1 MKTKATNNLNS
12 AQLLINNKQYTTSVH
27 CSYYAV
33 FQSMKY
39 VLANT
44 SINPIPLATQDSH
57 MGESS
62 HEYVLLEIKN
72 RLQSPP
78 RNERRFAETVRFLK
92 KERVDADYKSREFTD
107 EESLDCLDRAKKI
120 VADLKTYFGDL

>member
-44 SINPIPLATQDSH
+44 SINPIPLATQDFPHGRVFSRVC
-57 MGESS
+57 SF
-62 HEYVLLEIKN
+62 
-72 RLQSPP
+72 
-78 RNERRFAETVRFLK
+78 RNKERRFAETVRFLK
-92 KERVDADYKSREFTD
+92 KECVDADYKSREFTD

>member
-1 MKTKATNNLNS
+1 
-12 AQLLINNKQYTTSVH
+12 
-27 CSYYAV
+27 
-33 FQSMKY
+33 
-39 VLANT
+39 
-44 SINPIPLATQDSH
+44 

-72 RLQSPP
+72 RLQSSP

-92 KERVDADYKSREFTD
+92 KECVDADYKSHEFTD